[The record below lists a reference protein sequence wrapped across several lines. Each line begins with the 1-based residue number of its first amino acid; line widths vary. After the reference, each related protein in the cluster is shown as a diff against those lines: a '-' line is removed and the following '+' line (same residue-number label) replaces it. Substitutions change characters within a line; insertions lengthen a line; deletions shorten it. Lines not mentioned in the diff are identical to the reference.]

1 MCNVLSQH
9 MPYISRTNLQI
20 RLYQI
25 LNISKKLTDRKVN
38 ILSLEL
44 LSILLGFFTSTA
56 LSTIPAQTGDW
67 GIIAAAII
75 VGNQEVISKINYQ
88 SHISLTS
95 KINRVLKVFLKHC
108 NSIKIGI
115 LYGLFVD
122 AFKLGS

>member
-1 MCNVLSQH
+1 MA
-9 MPYISRTNLQI
+9 
-20 RLYQI
+20 
-25 LNISKKLTDRKVN
+25 NISKANLQAQFNRILDMGTRLSNYKLNTM
-38 ILSLEL
+38 SFEL

-67 GIIAAAII
+67 GIAAA
-75 VGNQEVISKINYQ
+75 VVVVVNQEIVSRINYQ
-88 SHISLTS
+88 NHASLKS
-95 KINRVLKVFLKHC
+95 KIGKALKIFLKYC